1 MLAFLIVLLVIVA
14 IIALS
19 SIKVVNQSEVYI
31 IERLGKY
38 FCTWREGVHFKL
50 PLVDRVAA
58 RYVDSALKLEM
69 KPFDVKTSD
78 EKVLTLK
85 TTVILKVVDYYKY
98 TYTQASQQ
106 FENLIHD
113 ELNYICKGYPSY
125 KIEESL
131 KEIEDKVFKITEGS
145 PVMKNIGLNCL
156 ELSIKMN

>member
-1 MLAFLIVLLVIVA
+1 MTTMLMFLFLIAVI
-14 IIALS
+14 
-19 SIKVVNQSEVYI
+19 SIMACVKITSKNEVYI